1 MNSASEA
8 RHGVVATV
16 VDAALEAT
24 VVGSFSRVG
33 IAVRRATQRWSDDP
47 TVSLDG
53 KTALITGAT
62 SGIGLAAA
70 AQLAKR
76 GAAVRIVGRNGA
88 KAAVAQSAIRSAA
101 GDACDVE
108 FDVVDVGDFDAVR
121 AFAER
126 FTAANR
132 RLDVL
137 VHNAGALTADYRQAP
152 NGCEATLAA
161 HVLGPFLLTSLL
173 LPTLRAASDPAT
185 VITVSSGGMYAERLD
200 LANLEMTAREYKG
213 ATAYARAKR
222 AQVVLNH
229 EWSSRV
235 PAEQV
240 VFHAMHPGW
249 VDTPGVESGLPT
261 FYRVMKPLLR
271 SPDDGADTIAWLAGS
286 RSAESG
292 HFWLD
297 RRRRSEHHVP
307 WTRGGAGDG
316 AALWDYC
323 VKRTGASPGLRGVGG
338 LSASE
343 AL

>member
-1 MNSASEA
+1 MTPNSG
-8 RHGVVATV
+8 RRQGVVATV

-24 VVGSFSRVG
+24 VVGSYSRVG
-33 IAVRRATQRWSDDP
+33 ILARRATQRWNDDAAP
-47 TVSLDG
+47 SLQG

-70 AQLAKR
+70 VQLATR
-76 GAAVRIVGRNGA
+76 GAAVRIVGRNEA
-88 KAAVAQSAIRSAA
+88 KAAAARSTIRRAVGA
-101 GDACDVE
+101 ACDVD

-126 FTAANR
+126 FTAGQAT
-132 RLDVL
+132 LDVL

-152 NGCEATLAA
+152 SGCEATLAT

-173 LPTLRAASDPAT
+173 LPALRAASDPAT

-200 LANLEMTAREYKG
+200 LANLEMTAADYKG

-229 EWSSRV
+229 EWASRV
-235 PAEQV
+235 PAKQV

-271 SPDDGADTIAWLAGS
+271 SPDDGADTIDWLAGNP
-286 RSAESG
+286 SAGSG
-292 HFWLD
+292 RFWLD
-297 RRRRSEHHVP
+297 RRRRSEHRVP
-307 WTRGGAGDG
+307 WTRGGDG
-316 AALWDYC
+316 NALWDYC
-323 VKRTGASPGLRGVGG
+323 LQRTGAV
-338 LSASE
+338 A
-343 AL
+343 AV

>member
-1 MNSASEA
+1 MTSGSE
-8 RHGVVATV
+8 RRQGLVATV
-16 VDAALEAT
+16 IDAALEAT

-33 IAVRRATQRWSDDP
+33 IVVRRATQRWSDDASP
-47 TVSLDG
+47 SLKG

-70 AQLAKR
+70 VQLAKR
-76 GAAVRIVGRNGA
+76 GAAVRIVGRDEA
-88 KAAVAQSAIRSAA
+88 KAAAANAEIRRVV
-101 GDACDVE
+101 GEGCDVA

-121 AFAER
+121 AFADR
-126 FTAANR
+126 FAAANAQ
-132 RLDVL
+132 LDVL

-152 NGCEATLAA
+152 SGCEATLAA
-161 HVLGPFLLTSLL
+161 QVLGPFLLTSLL

-200 LANLEMTAREYKG
+200 LASLEMTPDDYKG

-229 EWSSRV
+229 EWASRV
-235 PAEQV
+235 PADQI

-271 SPDDGADTIAWLAGS
+271 SPDDGADTIVWLAGNGS
-286 RSAESG
+286 GDSG

-297 RRRRSEHHVP
+297 RRRRSEHHLP
-307 WTRGGAGDG
+307 WTRGGDG
-316 AALWDYC
+316 SALWDYC
-323 VKRTGASPGLRGVGG
+323 VERTRERATS
-338 LSASE
+338 
-343 AL
+343 

>member
-1 MNSASEA
+1 L
-8 RHGVVATV
+8 ATV
-16 VDAALEAT
+16 IDAALEAT

-33 IAVRRATQRWSDDP
+33 IVVRRATQRWSDDSSP
-47 TVSLDG
+47 SLKG

-70 AQLAKR
+70 IQLAKR
-76 GAAVRIVGRNGA
+76 GAAVRIVGRNEA
-88 KAAVAQSAIRSAA
+88 KAAAAHSTIRRAA
-101 GDACDVE
+101 GEVCDVD
-108 FDVVDVGDFDAVR
+108 FDVVDMSDFDAVR
-121 AFAER
+121 AFAAR
-126 FTAANR
+126 FTANNAE
-132 RLDVL
+132 LGVL
-137 VHNAGALTADYRQAP
+137 VHNAGALTADYHQAP
-152 NGCEATLAA
+152 SGCEATLAA
-161 HVLGPFLLTSLL
+161 QVLGPFLLTSLL

-200 LANLEMTAREYKG
+200 LSHLEMTASDYKG

-235 PAEQV
+235 PSEQI

-271 SPDDGADTIAWLAGS
+271 SPDDGADTIVWLAGNG
-286 RSAESG
+286 SADSG

-297 RRRRSEHHVP
+297 RRRRSEHHLP
-307 WTRGGAGDG
+307 WTRGGDG
-316 AALWDYC
+316 NALWDYC
-323 VKRTGASPGLRGVGG
+323 VKRTGAAVS
-338 LSASE
+338 
-343 AL
+343 